1 MKWNHRNIHR
11 DIAYFYIGLIIA
23 FSFSGIVLNHRADWY
38 PMNYTYESEEVS
50 IKLPEDANQLDS
62 KEFIISIAQKWDLQ
76 DKYDGHRI
84 RGEELRVNFKRN
96 TTLDINTKTGEG
108 FLEYKR
114 KVPLLGHTMFLHK
127 STNPFWI
134 WYSDIFGAAMLVI
147 AFTGLFITKGK
158 NSFRKRGWKLALAG
172 VLFPLLFLILF
183 A

>member
-1 MKWNHRNIHR
+1 
-11 DIAYFYIGLIIA
+11 
-23 FSFSGIVLNHRADWY
+23 
-38 PMNYTYESEEVS
+38 MNYSYETKEVQVA
-50 IKLPEDANQLDS
+50 IPDNPKNLDS
-62 KEFIISIAQKWDLQ
+62 KEFIESIAQQWGLQ
-76 DKYDGHRI
+76 DSYDGHRI
-84 RGEELRVNFKRN
+84 RGNELRANFKRN
-96 TTLDINTKTGEG
+96 ITLDIDTKTGKG

-114 KVPLLGHTMFLHK
+114 KVPVLGHTMFLHK
-127 STNPFWI
+127 STNNFWI